1 VLDDEK
7 LWSLSVYFFEN
18 GFSKF
23 SLDLESVADSHYGFV
38 DEAQIREI
46 LYRKGD
52 ENKYLHEIFRDYIKE
67 NDGDTLLATIQSYI
81 TAEF

>member
-1 VLDDEK
+1 LDVEGADE
-7 LWSLSVYFFEN
+7 
-18 GFSKF
+18 
-23 SLDLESVADSHYGFV
+23 SHYGFV
-38 DEAQIREI
+38 DEAQIRAK